1 MKDGVIRF
9 FSMAVLLAVAALLS
23 ACATTGHYPADWS
36 PVQQAARVGECPD
49 ISGLYANAGS
59 SDTEG
64 VRAPPLADLLVI
76 DRAEQVEIRQT
87 PDTLVALPRGAGA
100 TPAETIFRRASHI
113 DRLSSRQFACLRNLF
128 PDERRLYLSSQ
139 PSEVG
144 AQGGGYAVLWFR
156 SKLTDFQR
164 AENGDLIVRIEEAN
178 VLMLAFIPVG
188 KIRHV
193 WFRYP
198 AVR

>member
-1 MKDGVIRF
+1 VKDGLIRF
-9 FSMAVLLAVAALLS
+9 FRLVVLLAVAALLS
-23 ACATTGHYPADWS
+23 ACATTGDYPADWS

-49 ISGLYANAGS
+49 ISGLYANAGT
-59 SDTEG
+59 SDTVG

-87 PDTLVALPRGAGA
+87 PDALVALSRGAGA
-100 TPAETIFRRASHI
+100 TPAETVFRRASHI
-113 DRLSSRQFACLRNLF
+113 DRLSSRQFACPRTLF
-128 PDERRLYLSSQ
+128 SDERRLYLSAQ
-139 PSEVG
+139 PPESG
-144 AQGGGYAVLWFR
+144 GSGGYAVAWLW
-156 SKLTDFQR
+156 SKNTEFQR

-178 VLMLAFIPVG
+178 VLWLAFIPVG